1 MNDSED
7 EMEKFGVDETVPQE
21 QLEKAAA
28 EGCPMCGR
36 KPVKHGNVLLCPEHG
51 SEPFEKE
58 K

>member
-1 MNDSED
+1 MSDNED
-7 EMEKFGVDETVPQE
+7 LEKYAVDETVPQE

-36 KPVKHGNVLLCPEHG
+36 KPSKHGSVLLCPEHG

>member
-1 MNDSED
+1 MSED
-7 EMEKFGVDETVPQE
+7 EMVKFGVDESVPQE

-28 EGCPMCGR
+28 EGCPLCGR

-58 K
+58 T